1 MREGLSRA
9 DEAGDRV
16 AFLATVRNFFIILRM
31 KGNHLCVSSKAVNKD
46 VCILK
51 NHFQYSIKDTMVGR
65 WLVRVDIIRTSG
77 RHLVWS
83 RKRMWSLRQGL
94 G

>member
-1 MREGLSRA
+1 MREGSSRA
-9 DEAGDRV
+9 DEVGDRV
-16 AFLATVRNFFIILRM
+16 ALLATVRNFFIILRM
-31 KGNHLCVSSKAVNKD
+31 KGSHLCVSSKTVNKD

-51 NHFQYSIKDTMVGR
+51 NHFQYSSKDTMVGR
-65 WLVRVDIIRTSG
+65 WLVGVDMIRSSG

-83 RKRMWSLRQGL
+83 RKRMWSLRPGL